1 MPCKELVT
9 ALIERWRPETN
20 TFHLIQG
27 EATITLEDVEVLT
40 GLPTRGLPVTG
51 CPNRQSVAAICEQWL
66 GVVPPDRAIS
76 GATVRVSWVKGLF
89 DHLPQGATPEV
100 ITIYA
105 RAFTWVLVGGVLLAD
120 RTGDHIPAY
129 LLPLISDPNVAATFS
144 WGSAVLA
151 WLYRQ
156 MVHLWALERFPTIA
170 GRYIEQGAPHVDDS
184 QPRGL
189 RWIAS
194 IIGHQRAI
202 RLTDL
207 RYILDRC
214 PTFEW
219 TPYAGRT
226 EEYAVEEDHLWRCV
240 APMICFDAVAW
251 HHPDRC
257 IRQFNMEQRIP
268 QDAEPATIVE
278 ELLAADFRAAVSDWA
293 TKYREYTMFWDQRI
307 DHLASGDPH
316 EEDPRHH
323 YHDEYDEWYRRRTW
337 RFLSHTGA
345 EYHLMVDVLE
355 RATIM
360 SEEIG
365 DEKLSLVLRSGLA
378 ISGAYERLPN
388 RGPHIPRPA
397 SREPSY
403 APYPG
408 HPIPHRIH
416 ATGQDSVDHMARPHG
431 DVGYALEPYYYWT
444 GELADAGTYS
454 FGEPVSEHTSPHS
467 THTTT

>member
-27 EATITLEDVEVLT
+27 E
-40 GLPTRGLPVTG
+40 
-51 CPNRQSVAAICEQWL
+51 
-66 GVVPPDRAIS
+66 

-156 MVHLWALERFPTIA
+156 M
-170 GRYIEQGAPHVDDS
+170 GRATFFTDDS

>member
-89 DHLPQGATPEV
+89 DHLPQGATPE
-100 ITIYA
+100 
-105 RAFTWVLVGGVLLAD
+105 
-120 RTGDHIPAY
+120 
-129 LLPLISDPNVAATFS
+129 
-144 WGSAVLA
+144 
-151 WLYRQ
+151 
-156 MVHLWALERFPTIA
+156 LWALERFPTIA